1 MSLWRRRKNEKLF
14 VAEAADDRVPWILI
28 SWLTCY
34 IHFSWSFIIR
44 CNEVVFQ
51 YFATT
56 RATHIYIYLG
66 NWSYYN
72 RFYSIPDQVKRIRR
86 RFLPCIDWL
95 GKWEECL
102 RISNIQYFPL
112 TIHWLSSVSSYP
124 LYSNYSH
131 SHYQLPFWSVCWHSL
146 HAWLRMVILMVFLFL
161 VPGNITTTGE
171 SRIRIL

>member
-34 IHFSWSFIIR
+34 IHFSWCFIIR

-66 NWSYYN
+66 NRSYYN

-95 GKWEECL
+95 GEVGGMSEDFQYSIFSANHPLIVL
-102 RISNIQYFPL
+102 RVVISSVFKLFPL
-112 TIHWLSSVSSYP
+112 P
-124 LYSNYSH
+124 LPT
-131 SHYQLPFWSVCWHSL
+131 PFLICLLTFFACMTANGDINGIFISC
-146 HAWLRMVILMVFLFL
+146 
-161 VPGNITTTGE
+161 
-171 SRIRIL
+171 SREYYYDRWVKN